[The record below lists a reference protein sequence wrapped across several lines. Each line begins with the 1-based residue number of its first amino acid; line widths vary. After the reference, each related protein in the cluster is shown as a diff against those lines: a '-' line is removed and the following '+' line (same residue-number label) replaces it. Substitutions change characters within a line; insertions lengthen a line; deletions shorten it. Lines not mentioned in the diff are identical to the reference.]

1 MIPESETPT
10 PQSRSARLKILLPI
24 AFVAA
29 ALALFL
35 ALFWRGGHGH
45 KGHTRSAASQGNGS
59 PVGGSRDEGNSHVT
73 GGGSGGSPVGGGP
86 SRSASR
92 NKGDTWWYHEGKDR
106 KGPPEDAWW
115 SPGKRE
121 DKGGEKTGSDRGSPV
136 GGSANGGS
144 RAERGSPKIAS
155 SETSED
161 QPSQE
166 REKPAHYSSKNPGE
180 VAGQKGGPDDFWWR
194 N

>member
-1 MIPESETPT
+1 MNPEPESPT

-24 AFVAA
+24 AFVAGG
-29 ALALFL
+29 LALFL

-45 KGHTRSAASQGNGS
+45 KGHGRAVVAEGDRS
-59 PVGGSRDEGNSHVT
+59 PVGGSRDEGNTRVT

-86 SRSASR
+86 SRPASR
-92 NKGDTWWYHEGKDR
+92 NKGETWWYHEGKDR

-121 DKGGEKTGSDRGSPV
+121 DKGGERAGSSRESPV
-136 GGSANGGS
+136 GGSANGS
-144 RAERGSPKIAS
+144 RAERGSPKIVS
-155 SETSED
+155 SASED
-161 QPSQE
+161 EPPQE
-166 REKPAHYSSKNPGE
+166 RNKPAHFSSKNPGE

>member
-1 MIPESETPT
+1 MIPEPETPT

-29 ALALFL
+29 GLALFL

-45 KGHTRSAASQGNGS
+45 KGHGRAAVAEGDRS
-59 PVGGSRDEGNSHVT
+59 PVGRSGDEGNSHVT

-92 NKGDTWWYHEGKDR
+92 AKGETWWYHDGKDR
-106 KGPPEDAWW
+106 KGAPDDAWW

-121 DKGGEKTGSDRGSPV
+121 DKGGEKAASSHESPV
-136 GGSANGGS
+136 GASGNGNT
-144 RAERGSPKIAS
+144 RAERGSPKVPS

-166 REKPAHYSSKNPGE
+166 RGKPAHYSSK
-180 VAGQKGGPDDFWWR
+180 
-194 N
+194 

>member
-1 MIPESETPT
+1 MAPESETPT

-35 ALFWRGGHGH
+35 ALFWHEGHGH
-45 KGHTRSAASQGNGS
+45 KGHGRSAASQGNGS
-59 PVGGSRDEGNSHVT
+59 PVGGSRDEGNSRAT

-121 DKGGEKTGSDRGSPV
+121 DKGGEKAGSDRGSPV
-136 GGSANGGS
+136 GGS

-155 SETSED
+155 SEASED